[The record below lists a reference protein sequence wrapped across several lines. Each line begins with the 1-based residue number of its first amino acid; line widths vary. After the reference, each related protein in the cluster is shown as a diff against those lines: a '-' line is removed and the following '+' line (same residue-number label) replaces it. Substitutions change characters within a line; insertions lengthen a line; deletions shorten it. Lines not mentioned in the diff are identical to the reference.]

1 MKTKANW
8 KQTLAENIAMDF
20 ERVAEAN
27 NGTMTDEWVRLQAIN
42 AYGTFLSEADLVTVA
57 GSPEAHHAQPRT
69 EYQQVPDAGEGDHR
83 WRVGRSE
90 EII

>member
-8 KQTLAENIAMDF
+8 KQALAENIAMDF

-27 NGTMTDEWVRLQAIN
+27 GGTMTDEWVRMQAIN

-57 GSPEAHHAQPRT
+57 ANARANFGTAQCVKGWW
-69 EYQQVPDAGEGDHR
+69 E
-83 WRVGRSE
+83 
-90 EII
+90 

>member
-27 NGTMTDEWVRLQAIN
+27 GGTMTDEWVLVQAIN

-57 GSPEAHHAQPRT
+57 ANARANYGTAQC
-69 EYQQVPDAGEGDHR
+69 VKG
-83 WRVGRSE
+83 WRAITAECKRRNECVRFA
-90 EII
+90 